1 MSVKFRK
8 IRKKRKPNRSITTTL
23 NEKEEKQESEKLTRK
38 VQNKFEKR
46 RRLLK
51 GINASV
57 LTNKDSKRLSNNKK
71 SKNSNNYGMSSS
83 TSKKKRSNKLEDQF
97 TAQSEKPDLLE
108 KQMMEYIESEL
119 KKKRQTSN
127 KNIPD
132 GFVTSKPQQP
142 QQTTDFSIMS
152 QLEDLPEHLKI
163 TSNLVVEDVDIALNS
178 VQEVKLPIE
187 NKLKNIEETEK
198 ARKKLQEKMK
208 NNKSD
213 ENNTNHYNNN
223 ELPSSYHSFNYHK
236 RQYHQELR
244 RKQELYGND
253 YQNNYYNRYNNNN
266 NNNNRNNNN
275 NNNNRNNYNN
285 NRNNY
290 SNNRNNQNNNNS
302 QNSQKGNNNSK
313 NQQNNNNNYQKKRS
327 NDNLALYR
335 FKRRLARK

>member
-8 IRKKRKPNRSITTTL
+8 IRKKRKSNKSITTTL
-23 NEKEEKQESEKLTRK
+23 NEKEEKEKSEKLTRK
-38 VQNKFEKR
+38 VKTKFEKR

-71 SKNSNNYGMSSS
+71 SKNSNNYGTSSS

-97 TAQSEKPDLLE
+97 TAQSEKPDILE

-119 KKKRQTSN
+119 KKKRQASN
-127 KNIPD
+127 KDIPK

-187 NKLKNIEETEK
+187 NKLKNIEQTEK

-208 NNKSD
+208 NNKS
-213 ENNTNHYNNN
+213 ENNTNRYNND
-223 ELPSSYHSFNYHK
+223 ELPSNYHSFNYHK

-244 RKQELYGND
+244 RKQELYGNE
-253 YQNNYYNRYNNNN
+253 YQNNYYNRYNNNRSN

-275 NNNNRNNYNN
+275 NNNNNN
-285 NRNNY
+285 NPQ
-290 SNNRNNQNNNNS
+290 NNQKRNNNNS
-302 QNSQKGNNNSK
+302 NNN
-313 NQQNNNNNYQKKRS
+313 NQSNNNNNYQKKRS